1 MSNSGSAPD
10 QPTGPQ
16 PREIGDDEYLSQ
28 YGSRQGGKP
37 LFWSRP
43 RPTDTDGL
51 SATIGRLTPAEAR
64 KPVRMTGAATSDD
77 GVRYARAGDLR
88 AKGFEVTHT
97 PSRRN
102 KDHTS
107 ISHAGE
113 WDATMEGTFNE
124 SWSDPLWHE
133 EPGGADHE

>member
-97 PSRRN
+97 PSSRN

-133 EPGGADHE
+133 ESGRGRP

>member
-1 MSNSGSAPD
+1 MED
-10 QPTGPQ
+10 QPAEPQ

-37 LFWSRP
+37 VFWDQP
-43 RPTDTDGL
+43 RTTDVDGL
-51 SATIGRLTPAEAR
+51 SATIGRLTPAGAR
-64 KPVRMTGAATSDD
+64 GFVRFIGVPTSDD

-88 AKGFEVTHT
+88 AKGFKVTHT

-102 KDHTS
+102 KDHAS
-107 ISHAGE
+107 ISYPGE

-124 SWSDPLWHE
+124 CWGDPLWHE
-133 EPGGADHE
+133 EPGETDHE